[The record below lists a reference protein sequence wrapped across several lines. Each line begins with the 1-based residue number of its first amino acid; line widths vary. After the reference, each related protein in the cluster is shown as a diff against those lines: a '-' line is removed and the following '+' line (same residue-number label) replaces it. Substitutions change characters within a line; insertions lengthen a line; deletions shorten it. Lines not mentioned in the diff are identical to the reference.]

1 MFTVISFIITKQLE
15 QSKHLLIFI
24 DNKKINKGRKIGS
37 KQMKS
42 NQEVP
47 EEQSNYAEAEIQKL
61 GQT

>member
-1 MFTVISFIITKQLE
+1 MFVVISFIITKKLE

-24 DNKKINKGRKIGS
+24 DNKEINKGRKIGS

-47 EEQSNYAEAEIQKL
+47 EKQSNYAEAEIQKL
-61 GQT
+61 GQP